1 MCGDELI
8 SYAWP
13 HVGHR
18 LRLAPVSVA
27 ELEAAVRAT
36 WDREAIAIYAD
47 HLQAIGD
54 PRGELVAIDLRIDAG
69 DAGPEV
75 LARRTEL
82 IHQWFGADLPPG
94 IVRYGFVDVDA
105 SGMGPR
111 SQLEI
116 ALRGPGAQFIR
127 SVTLAGPHDDLRAA
141 LDELPRERRPWLTSL
156 TVRHWDE
163 KEGPVCLLPAT
174 RKLFSRLPA
183 LTSLTLEGRRILS
196 AWAHP
201 RVERLR
207 ITGYDAIDLTSAEV
221 WPSLRELDFAF
232 QCQYSTDHR
241 DPGFTAISQLLR
253 TETIPALATLDLSR
267 NERGHL
273 EPRSLGG
280 GVVISAFFT
289 RFANHPNLATAR
301 LPSLPHE
308 TAVDAVE
315 RTLAT
320 LPAVRDV
327 AVFAPS
333 KRMPVHPTA
342 TIREIPIVEAPPGPL
357 RLA

>member
-1 MCGDELI
+1 MTRVGRRAHLRKRGPTWGIGYARSREHRRARSRGPCDLGSRGDRDLRR
-8 SYAWP
+8 SPPGDRRSARRARRDRSADRGRRRRSRGARAPRRADRAMVRRRPAAW
-13 HVGHR
+13 HR
-18 LRLAPVSVA
+18 ALRL
-27 ELEAAVRAT
+27 
-36 WDREAIAIYAD
+36 
-47 HLQAIGD
+47 H
-54 PRGELVAIDLRIDAG
+54 
-69 DAGPEV
+69 
-75 LARRTEL
+75 RR
-82 IHQWFGADLPPG
+82 
-94 IVRYGFVDVDA
+94 
-105 SGMGPR
+105 
-111 SQLEI
+111 
-116 ALRGPGAQFIR
+116 
-127 SVTLAGPHDDLRAA
+127 
-141 LDELPRERRPWLTSL
+141 RRLG
-156 TVRHWDE
+156 HW
-163 KEGPVCLLPAT
+163 
-174 RKLFSRLPA
+174 PA
-183 LTSLTLEGRRILS
+183 LAGRRILS

-253 TETIPALATLDLSR
+253 TETIPALTTLDVSR

-333 KRMPVHPTA
+333 KRLPVHPTA

>member
-1 MCGDELI
+1 MSI
-8 SYAWP
+8 
-13 HVGHR
+13 
-18 LRLAPVSVA
+18 A

-54 PRGELVAIDLRIDAG
+54 PRGELVAIDLRIDRG
-69 DAGPEV
+69 DAGPDV
-75 LARRTEL
+75 LARRAEL
-82 IHQWFGADLPPG
+82 IAQWFGADLPPG

-105 SGMGPR
+105 SGMGPD
-111 SQLEI
+111 SQLAI
-116 ALRGPGAQFIR
+116 ALRGPGAQYIR
-127 SVTLAGPHDDLRAA
+127 SVTLAGPHDELRAA

-156 TVRHWDE
+156 TVRQWNETD
-163 KEGPVCLLPAT
+163 GPVCLLPAT

-207 ITGYDAIDLTSAEV
+207 ITGYDAIDLTSSES

-232 QCQYSTDHR
+232 QCQYAADHR

-253 TETIPALATLDLSR
+253 TETIPVLAKLDLSR
-267 NERGHL
+267 GERGHL

-289 RFANHPNLATAR
+289 RFANHPMLAAIR

-320 LPAVRDV
+320 LPALRSVD
-327 AVFAPS
+327 VFAPS
-333 KRMPVHPTA
+333 KRLPVHPSA
-342 TIREIPIVEAPPGPL
+342 TIKLVQIEDAPPGPK